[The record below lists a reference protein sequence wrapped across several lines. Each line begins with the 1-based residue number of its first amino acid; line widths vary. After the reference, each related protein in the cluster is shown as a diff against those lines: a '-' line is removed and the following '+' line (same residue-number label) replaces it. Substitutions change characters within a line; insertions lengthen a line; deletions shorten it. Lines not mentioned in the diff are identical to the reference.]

1 MTAGTIEMG
10 VRSAS
15 GKGHAPL
22 RVLFLAQRYFP
33 YMGGL
38 ETHVYEVARRMV
50 EAGVEVTVLTT
61 DTGGT
66 LPTTDEVNGVRIER
80 VRAWPAERDYYFAP
94 GVYAAV
100 QRGDWDVI
108 HCQGC
113 HTLFAPLAMFA
124 AWRSGRPYVVSFH
137 SGGPPNGLRRAIRKA
152 QWTALRPLLARA
164 QRLVAV
170 SKSEIVSF
178 GRDLGLSR
186 DHFTIIRNGAEL
198 PPLPAAVAQR
208 APGTL
213 IVSPGRL
220 QEYKGHHRLIAALP
234 HILRERPDARLLI
247 LGAGPYEAELHRLAR
262 VTGVA
267 ERVEIR
273 SIPPERREEM
283 AATLAGADI
292 VTLLSEYEAHPIA
305 VLEALGLGL
314 SVLVADT
321 SGFRELAEEGLVRAI
336 PWESDA
342 PAIAAAVLRQ
352 LCDPLVPGELHL
364 PTWDDCTAELLDLY
378 RDVTRG
384 VQCAY

>member
-1 MTAGTIEMG
+1 MTVGTLEMG
-10 VRSAS
+10 VRPAV
-15 GKGHAPL
+15 GGHRAPL
-22 RVLFLAQRYFP
+22 RILFLAQRYFP

-50 EAGVEVTVLTT
+50 EAGIEVTVLTT
-61 DTGGT
+61 DTSGT
-66 LPTTDEVNGVRIER
+66 LPATDEVNGVRIER

-94 GVYAAV
+94 GLYRAV

-108 HCQGC
+108 HCQGI

-137 SGGPPNGLRRAIRKA
+137 SGGPPNSLRRAARRA
-152 QWTALRPLLARA
+152 QWTMLRPLLARA

-178 GRDLGLSR
+178 GRDLGLSA
-186 DHFTIIRNGAEL
+186 DHFAIIRNGSEM
-198 PPLPAAVAQR
+198 PTVPDVAAHR
-208 APGTL
+208 EPGTV

-234 HILRERPDARLLI
+234 YILIARPDARLLI
-247 LGAGPYEAELHRLAR
+247 LGAGPYEAELRRLAR
-262 VTGVA
+262 ETGVA

-273 SIPPERREEM
+273 SIPPERRDEM
-283 AATLAGADI
+283 AATLAGADL
-292 VTLLSEYEAHPIA
+292 VALLSEYEAHPIA
-305 VLEALGLGL
+305 VLEALALRL

-336 PWESDA
+336 PLESN
-342 PAIAAAVLRQ
+342 PSAIAEAVLRQ
-352 LCDPLVPGELHL
+352 LTDPLDPGELHL
-364 PTWDDCTAELLDLY
+364 PTWDDCTRELLDLY
-378 RDVTRG
+378 RDVTREA
-384 VQCAY
+384 QCAY

>member
-1 MTAGTIEMG
+1 MTVGAIEVG
-10 VRSAS
+10 IRPAVGGRR
-15 GKGHAPL
+15 APM

-50 EAGVEVTVLTT
+50 EAGLEVTVLTT

-66 LPTTDEVNGVRIER
+66 LPVTDEVNGVRIER

-94 GVYAAV
+94 GLYRAV

-137 SGGPPNGLRRAIRKA
+137 SGGPPNGLRRAIRRA

-170 SKSEIVSF
+170 SKSEINSF
-178 GRDLGLSR
+178 GHDLGLSK
-186 DHFTIIRNGAEL
+186 DHFTIIRNGSEM
-198 PPLPAAVAQR
+198 PAVPAVAAR
-208 APGTL
+208 REPGTL

-234 HILRERPDARLLI
+234 YIINERPDARLLI
-247 LGAGPYEAELHRLAR
+247 LGAGPYEAELRRLAR
-262 VTGVA
+262 EAGVA

-292 VTLLSEYEAHPIA
+292 VALLSEYEAHPIA
-305 VLEALGLGL
+305 VLEALALRL

-336 PWESDA
+336 PLESS
-342 PAIAAAVLRQ
+342 PTEIAGAVLRQ
-352 LCDPLVPGELHL
+352 LHDPLNPGELHL
-364 PTWDDCTAELLDLY
+364 PTWDDCTRELLGLY
-378 RDVTRG
+378 RDVTREA
-384 VQCAY
+384 QCAY

>member
-1 MTAGTIEMG
+1 MTAGTIEVG
-10 VRSAS
+10 IRPAVGGRR
-15 GKGHAPL
+15 APL

-66 LPTTDEVNGVRIER
+66 LPATDEVNGVRIER

-94 GVYAAV
+94 GLYRAV

-137 SGGPPNGLRRAIRKA
+137 SGGPPNGLRRAIRRA

-178 GRDLGLSR
+178 GRDLGLSPE
-186 DHFTIIRNGAEL
+186 HFTIIRNGSEM
-198 PPLPAAVAQR
+198 PSVPAVAAR
-208 APGTL
+208 REPGTL

-234 HILRERPDARLLI
+234 YILTARPDARLLI
-247 LGAGPYEAELHRLAR
+247 LGAGPYEAELRQLAR
-262 VTGVA
+262 ESSVA

-305 VLEALGLGL
+305 VLEALALRR

-336 PWESDA
+336 PLESSA
-342 PAIAAAVLRQ
+342 PEIAGAVLRQ
-352 LCDPLVPGELHL
+352 LNDPLNPGELHL
-364 PTWDDCTAELLDLY
+364 PTWDDCTGQLLDLY
-378 RDVTRG
+378 RDVTRE
-384 VQCAY
+384 VRCAY

>member
-1 MTAGTIEMG
+1 MTAGTIEVG
-10 VRSAS
+10 ICPAVGGRR
-15 GKGHAPL
+15 APL

-66 LPTTDEVNGVRIER
+66 LPATDEVNGVRIER

-94 GVYAAV
+94 GLYRAV

-137 SGGPPNGLRRAIRKA
+137 SGGPPNGLRRAIRRA

-164 QRLVAV
+164 RRLVAV
-170 SKSEIVSF
+170 SKSEVVSF
-178 GRDLGLSR
+178 GHDLGLSKDR
-186 DHFTIIRNGAEL
+186 FTIIRNGSEM
-198 PPLPAAVAQR
+198 PPVPAVAPQR
-208 APGTL
+208 EAGTL

-234 HILRERPDARLLI
+234 YIIAERPDARLLI
-247 LGAGPYEAELHRLAR
+247 LGAGPYEAELRQLAR
-262 VTGVA
+262 ATGVA

-305 VLEALGLGL
+305 VLEALALRL

-336 PWESDA
+336 PLESSA
-342 PAIAAAVLRQ
+342 PEIAGAVLRQ
-352 LCDPLVPGELHL
+352 LNDPLNPGELHL
-364 PTWDDCTAELLDLY
+364 PTWDDCTGQLLDLY
-378 RDVTRG
+378 RDVTRE
-384 VQCAY
+384 VRCAY